1 MLGFSSPSG
10 LPIWPCRYGR
20 NSASYERR
28 PSQKAH
34 LVGGARGVRVR
45 VRVARVVV
53 ACGGRRGAAGPG
65 AEREGACGVMRGA
78 TARASVPVHGGGGA
92 VGEGRGAHWVSV
104 SMFILT
110 VPASIA

>member
-1 MLGFSSPSG
+1 M
-10 LPIWPCRYGR
+10 
-20 NSASYERR
+20 
-28 PSQKAH
+28 
-34 LVGGARGVRVR
+34 
-45 VRVARVVV
+45 RVV
-53 ACGGRRGAAGPG
+53 
-65 AEREGACGVMRGA
+65 RGA